1 MEYYELVQ
9 VVEIMFNINYKG
21 KNKKYKI
28 MVHRKI
34 IAVELQSSLQI
45 KCLTHK
51 PNIYIY

>member
-1 MEYYELVQ
+1 
-9 VVEIMFNINYKG
+9 
-21 KNKKYKI
+21 

-34 IAVELQSSLQI
+34 IAVGLQSSLQKKK